1 MPAYRNATTQR
12 RLIRR
17 LGIVVEPGEMFMS
30 DREISDA
37 NFPEVKEKA
46 GAKATGKED

>member
-1 MPAYRNATTQR
+1 MLTYRNATNQR

-17 LGIVVEPGEMFMS
+17 LGIVVEPGETFYS
-30 DREISDA
+30 DRPIEDA